1 MSNETFS
8 AVNIRRSSSMH
19 TGIQRGIP
27 MTEIRNWTVRQAL
40 SVLAGTV
47 LAACA
52 GRLEAQSFDV
62 GSNGSLGDVVISTT
76 TTIDLP
82 PDGKLHYKSLTVNS
96 GGEMRFTRNVRNT
109 PVFILSQ
116 GDVVMNGVIR
126 VNGAFGSGN
135 DGGAPGPG
143 GFGGGKPG
151 FGTTAP
157 GFGYGPGGGTFGVTS
172 FCNCASDDGGGAFGV
187 AGYRNGNTYGNT
199 FLIPLIGGSGGG
211 GTSGSPGSGGGGGG
225 GAIQIASNT
234 RISVAGTIDA
244 TGGADRGSLVNGGS
258 GGAIR
263 LVALKVEGGGHLNA
277 TGGGGGGAGR
287 LRVDTLDR
295 SGIRF
300 TFSGNSSVGGNLFS
314 LPTVLPRLQTIEVAG
329 NAVPEGSA
337 PQTFLLPFGST
348 PERTVKIQ
356 ARDFG
361 KVVPI
366 RITLTPDT
374 GSPVIVDAE
383 IDNSLNNPA
392 TVEVPVTFPVNSKVT
407 VHCWT
412 R

>member
-1 MSNETFS
+1 
-8 AVNIRRSSSMH
+8 
-19 TGIQRGIP
+19 

-40 SVLAGTV
+40 SVLTGTL

-52 GRLEAQSFDV
+52 GRLEAQTFDV
-62 GSNGSLGDVVISTT
+62 GSNGSLGDVVISET

-82 PDGKLHYKSLTVNS
+82 PDGKLHYKSLTVNV
-96 GGEMRFTRNVRNT
+96 GGEMRFNRNVRNT

-126 VNGAFGSGN
+126 VSGAAGTGN
-135 DGGAPGPG
+135 DGGTPGPG

-151 FGTTAP
+151 FGTTSP
-157 GFGYGPGGGTFGVTS
+157 GFGYGPGGGGLGNIG
-172 FCNCASDDGGGAFGV
+172 FCNCVNDARGGAFGA
-187 AGYRNGNTYGNT
+187 AGHFNGKTYGNT

-211 GTSGSPGSGGGGGG
+211 GTFGSPGSGGGGGG
-225 GAIQIASNT
+225 GAVQIASNT
-234 RISVAGTIDA
+234 RVTVAGSILANGGSD
-244 TGGADRGSLVNGGS
+244 TGSSVNGGS

-263 LVALKVEGGGHLNA
+263 LVALKVDGAGTLNA
-277 TGGGGGGAGR
+277 EGGGGGGRGR
-287 LRVDTLDR
+287 IRVDTLDR
-295 SGIRF
+295 SGIGFRF
-300 TFSGNSSVGGNLFS
+300 NGVSSVGGNLFS
-314 LPTVLPRLQTIEVAG
+314 LPTVSPRLDTIEVAG
-329 NAVPEGSA
+329 NAVPEGSV

-348 PERTVKIQ
+348 PERTVKVQ

-383 IDNSLNNPA
+383 VDNTLNNPA
-392 TVEVPVTFPVNSKVT
+392 TVEVPVTFPVNAKVT

>member
-1 MSNETFS
+1 
-8 AVNIRRSSSMH
+8 
-19 TGIQRGIP
+19 
-27 MTEIRNWTVRQAL
+27 MTEIQNWTVRQAL
-40 SVLAGTV
+40 SLLAGTA

-62 GSNGSLGDVVISTT
+62 GSDGSLGDVVISTT

-82 PDGKLHYKSLTVNS
+82 PDGKLHYKSLTVNV
-96 GGEMRFTRNVRNT
+96 GGEMRFRPNTNNT

-126 VNGAFGSGN
+126 VNGAVGSGN
-135 DGGAPGPG
+135 DGGVPGPG

-151 FGTTAP
+151 FSTTLP
-157 GFGYGPGGGTFGVTS
+157 GFGYGPGGGKFGIDS
-172 FCNCASDDGGGAFGV
+172 HCFCANDTGGGAFGV
-187 AGYRNGNTYGNT
+187 AGVQNPKTYGNT

-211 GTSGSPGSGGGGGG
+211 GTFGSPGSGGGGGG

-234 RISVAGTIDA
+234 RISLAGTIDA
-244 TGGADRGSLVNGGS
+244 TGGANRGATFNGGS

-263 LVALKVEGGGHLNA
+263 LVALKVEGGGHLNS
-277 TGGGGGGAGR
+277 TGGNGGGAGR

-295 SGIRF
+295 TGIRF

-361 KVVPI
+361 KKVPI

-374 GSPVIVDAE
+374 GSPVIFDGEV
-383 IDNSLNNPA
+383 DNSVNNPA
-392 TVEVPVTFPVNSKVT
+392 TVDVPVTFPVNSKVT